1 MAFDR
6 TSVRGQ
12 GVNLECQALYLNFM
26 ASIVLSTHTA
36 TPSLEDYE
44 QA

>member
-12 GVNLECQALYLNFM
+12 GVNFECQALYLNLM
-26 ASIVLSTHTA
+26 ASIFLSTHTA
-36 TPSLEDYE
+36 KPSLEDYE

>member
-1 MAFDR
+1 MAFDW

-12 GVNLECQALYLNFM
+12 GVNFECQALYLKLM
-26 ASIVLSTHTA
+26 ASIFLFAHTA
-36 TPSLEDYE
+36 KPFLEDYE

>member
-12 GVNLECQALYLNFM
+12 GVNFEYQALYLNFM
-26 ASIVLSTHTA
+26 ASIFSTHTA
-36 TPSLEDYE
+36 KPSLEDYE